1 MKAERFQRLKKL
13 TALHKVLYC
22 SILAIAVFFITG
34 MFRID
39 LLSHIMISWNTFSL
53 VVLIIDWI
61 IFYNTTSKQIREQ
74 AKVEDSSRVTI
85 FIIIIIST
93 LASLSAVA
101 LLLLSS
107 DEKYKAL
114 HVIVA
119 IMGMTLSWIMVHT
132 IFAVRY
138 AHMYYGDHKSKEN
151 THAGGLDFP
160 NDELQKSNAPDNPDF
175 LDFAYFSFVVGMTF
189 QVSDI
194 QITSKQ
200 FRRFVLL
207 HGLLSFV
214 YNTVIVALTI
224 NTLAGLRN

>member
-1 MKAERFQRLKKL
+1 MKAERFRRLKKL

-114 HVIVA
+114 HIIVA

-138 AHMYYGDHKSKEN
+138 AHMFYADHKTKPN

-160 NDELQKSNAPDNPDF
+160 GEDKPDF
-175 LDFAYFSFVVGMTF
+175 VDFAYFSFVLGMTF
-189 QVSDI
+189 QVSDVSI
-194 QITSKQ
+194 SSRKI
-200 FRRFVLL
+200 RRMVLW
-207 HGLLSFV
+207 HGLISFG
-214 YNTVIVALTI
+214 YNVVIIALTI
-224 NTLAGLRN
+224 NVVAGLGD